1 MRFNREDEIRAAASD
16 WWSLLRVPRGQ
27 KGTRTPL
34 LCILEPINKVSIGS
48 ENILCKI
55 SDLNIDFD
63 YVLQNGSRIMFRH
76 EDETREYQNKLTT
89 LHGTC
94 ELLGP
99 TSLRTRTTKI
109 NSCLDLYFGRS
120 LEVQDLTRKS
130 VVRVNPRAVRVN
142 PSIVRVNPSNSQLRS
157 LCHGLLY
164 YGGHAVVTWLKGAGG
179 HCMTRQ
185 EVRKEIRSRCTSPIV
200 RQVDEFVG
208 DTTSCTC

>member
-1 MRFNREDEIRAAASD
+1 MCFNREDERHAASSD
-16 WWSLLRVPRGQ
+16 WWSLLRDPQGQ

-55 SDLNIDFD
+55 SDLNLDFD

-89 LHGTC
+89 LHGTR

-99 TSLRTRTTKI
+99 YSLRARTTKI

-120 LEVQDLTRKS
+120 LELLKETNQNKFCSCESMSGYFSNPLADIFFLTCANCVFIFAHHFCS
-130 VVRVNPRAVRVN
+130 DN
-142 PSIVRVNPSNSQLRS
+142 
-157 LCHGLLY
+157 
-164 YGGHAVVTWLKGAGG
+164 
-179 HCMTRQ
+179 
-185 EVRKEIRSRCTSPIV
+185 
-200 RQVDEFVG
+200 
-208 DTTSCTC
+208 

>member
-1 MRFNREDEIRAAASD
+1 MCLNREDEIRAAASD

-55 SDLNIDFD
+55 SDLNLDFD

-89 LHGTC
+89 LHGTR

-99 TSLRTRTTKI
+99 YSLRARTTKI

-120 LEVQDLTRKS
+120 LELLKETYQSKFCSCESMSDIFFKSMSGNKIHERIFFKHVRSVFSFLHVSDFYFHACPFRECENAPIEATRK
-130 VVRVNPRAVRVN
+130 
-142 PSIVRVNPSNSQLRS
+142 
-157 LCHGLLY
+157 
-164 YGGHAVVTWLKGAGG
+164 
-179 HCMTRQ
+179 
-185 EVRKEIRSRCTSPIV
+185 
-200 RQVDEFVG
+200 
-208 DTTSCTC
+208 

>member
-1 MRFNREDEIRAAASD
+1 MCFNREDEIRAAASD

-55 SDLNIDFD
+55 SDLNLDFD

-89 LHGTC
+89 LHGTR

-99 TSLRTRTTKI
+99 YSLRARTTKI

-120 LEVQDLTRKS
+120 LELLKETNQNKFCSCESMSGYFFKSMSGYFLNMCDLCFHFCMSRTS
-130 VVRVNPRAVRVN
+130 MFMQVLFQVE
-142 PSIVRVNPSNSQLRS
+142 IWTI
-157 LCHGLLY
+157 
-164 YGGHAVVTWLKGAGG
+164 YGHV
-179 HCMTRQ
+179 
-185 EVRKEIRSRCTSPIV
+185 
-200 RQVDEFVG
+200 
-208 DTTSCTC
+208 